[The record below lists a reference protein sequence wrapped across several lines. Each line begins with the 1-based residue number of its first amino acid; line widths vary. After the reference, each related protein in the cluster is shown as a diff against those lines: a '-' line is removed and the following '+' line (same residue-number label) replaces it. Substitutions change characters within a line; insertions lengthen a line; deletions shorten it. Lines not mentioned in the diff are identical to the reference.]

1 MRLARAVLPVLWYT
15 TLALA
20 ALANGSEAVGAV
32 PVGAPKVQITG
43 PASGSSTNDTTPV
56 ITGMTDP
63 PLNEEPPLE
72 PGLGEDVEVSIYA
85 LGGGGPAQPPLR
97 AVPGEDGAW
106 STTPQA
112 PLPPGGYRVV
122 ATQRNVSGTGSDEVA
137 FTVDTSPP
145 TVGLSSPASG
155 SSTTDG
161 SVAVGGAAGTS
172 SGDLPTIAVS
182 LYSGEAGTVQ
192 APLETLAVQASN
204 GAWSG
209 TLGGLAPGAY
219 TVQASQRDAAG
230 NAGTSAPATFTVN
243 VPEAPPGPIA
253 SFTWVPSAPVVGES
267 VSLVSGS
274 TDSAS
279 PITDFGWSLAAGG
292 TFAAGKPVLTTS
304 FPTPGAHLV
313 RLRVADAAGRSS
325 IATET
330 VSVSARPVVLMQ
342 PFPVVRI
349 AGAIT
354 PEGARIKLLTVQ
366 APAGARITIRCHGG
380 GCRTKSE
387 SRSARASS
395 TGKQKAA
402 AVLLSFSRFA
412 RGYRAGARLEILVLK
427 PGEIGKYTVFK
438 VRRHKLPVRQD
449 ACMVAAD
456 SNPISCASS

>member
-1 MRLARAVLPVLWYT
+1 MPVFWCT

-20 ALANGSEAVGAV
+20 ALANGSGAVAVGAV
-32 PVGAPKVQITG
+32 PVGAPKVHITG
-43 PASGSSTNDTTPV
+43 PAAGSTTNDTTPV
-56 ITGMTDP
+56 ITGTTDP
-63 PLNEEPPLE
+63 PLSEEPPLE

-85 LGGGGPAQPPLR
+85 LGGGRPAQPPLR

-106 STTPQA
+106 SATPQV
-112 PLPPGGYRVV
+112 PLTPGGYRVV
-122 ATQRNVSGTGSDEVA
+122 ATQKNVSGTGSDEVA
-137 FTVDTSPP
+137 FTLDTSPP

-161 SVAVGGAAGTS
+161 SVAVGGTAGTS

-204 GAWSG
+204 GVWAG
-209 TLGGLAPGAY
+209 AFGGLAPGAY

-230 NAGTSAPATFTVN
+230 NTGTSAPATFTVS
-243 VPEAPPGPIA
+243 VPATPPGPIA
-253 SFTWVPSAPVVGES
+253 TFSWVPSTPVVGES

-279 PITDFGWSLAAGG
+279 PITDFAWSLAAGG
-292 TFAAGKPVLTTS
+292 AFAAGKPVLTTS
-304 FPTPGAHLV
+304 FSTPGAHLV

-330 VSVSARPVVLMQ
+330 VSVSARPAVFMQ

-354 PEGARIKLLTVQ
+354 AQGARIKLLTVQ

-387 SRSARASS
+387 SRSARASNA
-395 TGKQKAA
+395 GKHNAA
-402 AVLLSFSRFA
+402 AIVLSFNRFA
-412 RGYRAGARLEILVLK
+412 RDYHSGARLEILVLK

-438 VRRHKLPVRQD
+438 VRLHKVPVRQD

-456 SNPISCASS
+456 SNPISCTLS